1 MREARLILE
10 DGTVFVGRSFGYDS
24 DTAGE
29 VVFNTAMTGYPESL
43 TDPSYAGQILVT
55 TFPLIGNYGVPD
67 TGAGSDGLPL
77 FMESDRIHVKALV
90 VADYSQNYSHWNA
103 AESLSSWLKR
113 EKIPAI
119 TGIDTR
125 RLTKVLRE
133 HGVMMG
139 RVEIGGMWNVE
150 CGMWNEECGMRNE
163 ECGVPLTASDIEKYG
178 SVNWV
183 EKVSCKEVTIYH
195 PATDTSHP
203 TPKRVV
209 LVDCGVK
216 ANIIRC
222 LVRRGVEVVR
232 VPWDYDFNQLEFD
245 GLFLANGPG
254 DPEQCGK
261 TVEHIRMFLQGKAVR
276 PCMGIC
282 LGNQL
287 LARAAGA
294 KTYKLKYG
302 HRSHNQPV
310 QQVGTSRCFITS
322 QNHGYA
328 VDDTTLPADWE
339 PLFVNMNDGSNEG
352 IRHKTNPWFSA
363 QFHPEA
369 CSGPVDTEWM
379 FDEFVGSL
387 EERFFE
393 EGGRRKE
400 ERGMWNV
407 ECGMRNVE

>member
-1 MREARLILE
+1 MKIARLILE
-10 DGTVFVGRSFGYDS
+10 DGSQFVGWSFGYD
-24 DTAGE
+24 TNTVGE

-55 TFPLIGNYGVPD
+55 TYPLIGNYGVPD
-67 TGAGSDGLPL
+67 TGLGENGLPL
-77 FMESDRIHVKALV
+77 FMESEKIHAKALV
-90 VADYSQNYSHWNA
+90 VADYSETYSHWNA
-103 AESLSSWLKR
+103 RESLASWLKR

-133 HGVMMG
+133 SGVMMG
-139 RVEIGGMWNVE
+139 KIEVRGERLRVGEL
-150 CGMWNEECGMRNE
+150 CSGMRSEVRDMTEAE
-163 ECGVPLTASDIEKYG
+163 EYG

-183 EKVSCKEVTIYH
+183 EKVSCKEVITYQPESEKKH
-195 PATDTSHP
+195 
-203 TPKRVV
+203 RVV

-222 LVRRGVEVVR
+222 LIKRGIEVVR
-232 VPWDYDFNQLEFD
+232 VPWDYDFNQLDFD

-254 DPEQCGK
+254 DPEQCSK
-261 TVEHIRMFLQGKAVR
+261 TVANIQTFLNNEKVR

-287 LARAAGA
+287 LAKAAGA

-310 QQVGTSRCFITS
+310 QKVGTTQCFITS

-328 VDDTTLPADWE
+328 VDDSTLPSDWE

-352 IRHKTNPWFSA
+352 IRHKTNPWMSA

-369 CSGPVDTEWM
+369 CSGPVDTEFL
-379 FDEFVGSL
+379 FDEFVKMLG
-387 EERFFE
+387 
-393 EGGRRKE
+393 
-400 ERGMWNV
+400 
-407 ECGMRNVE
+407 